1 MAGKLLYT
9 EEQRAEARR
18 IGQRLAWAREAQ
30 GLTRQQLAALAGID
44 VSMAR
49 NMEIGDRV
57 PSVFLAM
64 SLCHILRISPQY
76 LLWGMLQGV
85 DGELSARLA
94 RQHPEL
100 LLPEQMS
107 HANTPNPGKTS
118 KSRQSTAHDSVAAA

>member
-1 MAGKLLYT
+1 MARKLLHT

-18 IGQRLAWAREAQ
+18 IGQRLAWAREAH
-30 GLTRQQLAALAGID
+30 GLTRGELATHAGID
-44 VSMAR
+44 ISFVR
-49 NMEIGDRV
+49 NMEIGARV

-85 DGELSARLA
+85 DGELSAKLA
-94 RQHPEL
+94 RAHPEL

-118 KSRQSTAHDSVAAA
+118 KSRQSTSLASAA